1 MLAAS
6 VSVTPRPRPPA
17 RSRRTSSHVKS
28 SPPPPYRAAPV
39 DPLARNEHRTSAEP
53 LRGEWTHLSFS
64 AKSDQWDE
72 QSREEL
78 SDLLH
83 MADEIIKD
91 REHELNVTTA
101 ACKTLYENNLQLKD
115 RHKALLARLPPSP
128 ASSSPTSSSAS
139 SPTSPGSQ
147 LPQSPRYYTA
157 DISRTSSHASL
168 RAPRLRQH
176 YRRVSVSPADLAL
189 LSDQN
194 AELLAKLERLEAEST
209 QADQSG
215 RRKLRTLEK
224 EIQGLRDELEK
235 TRARSDELE
244 EKARVVSGTTAQR
257 DEEAERKKREREERF
272 RALRGK
278 TESEAKETEIRD
290 FAPGGALSTQGNP
303 LGLGHPSK
311 IKFPPR
317 RRHISE
323 AVLLSLRSGDDAVP
337 ERLRRVS
344 LQTGLSRSASQPNY
358 FRFPDPVQSPVS
370 LTHEYALVSQLLLKI
385 QELEETNAQIT
396 EQQGKT
402 ASQLEAVQKDATS
415 LRLAYE
421 SLGDGEGVE
430 WIAEDGEGS
439 PNAGDDEEDET
450 IRFASLRRSLSAE
463 PSIDFADGIDA
474 DMQSSLRQA
483 VIPDHAPVVAHP
495 RVRRSVVGLFDSPR
509 GRIDSPGLSAAE
521 STPSVLEL
529 MIPGLPPV
537 PFVPQPSNTS
547 TTSSVSRSPSPIL
560 SPTLAGTVSP
570 PLEDAPSHPT
580 LDSELGAAFDGKW
593 DDGQGQDDHLEIF
606 HFRTPSLV
614 GLTSILPGTEDVSS
628 TRSISSTHTQSATP
642 PTHSQMQRSTD
653 AFTSAFS
660 TSQGSTRLH
669 PGAWRGDQSTGLW
682 SPPDSKYETPAEKKR
697 RKSQTIRMRTTHWNE
712 GRFGGTLLPSEK
724 HNSID
729 IARPSTPVPE
739 RLATAFEAI
748 VDTISRSKS
757 DPNLSFDT
765 GDNHPGSAA
774 SSPVVIRSRSNTMTT
789 EHPRQRGIVAFVLEI
804 WLWLQF
810 AIIVVVF
817 VWAMAKRG
825 PKSVLEEAGRRKI
838 GTSRGAGQ

>member
-6 VSVTPRPRPPA
+6 ASVTPRPRPPA
-17 RSRRTSSHVKS
+17 RSRRTSSYVKS

-39 DPLARNEHRTSAEP
+39 DPLAQNVHARISAES
-53 LRGEWTHLSFS
+53 LRGEWTHLSLS
-64 AKSDQWDE
+64 AQSDQWNE

-101 ACKTLYENNLQLKD
+101 ACKTLYENNLELKD

-128 ASSSPTSSSAS
+128 ASSSPLSSSAS

-147 LPQSPRYYTA
+147 LPQSPHYYTA
-157 DISRTSSHASL
+157 DVSRTSSHASL

-244 EKARVVSGTTAQR
+244 EKARVVSGITAQR
-257 DEEAERKKREREERF
+257 DEEVERKKREREERF

-278 TESEAKETEIRD
+278 TESEAKETEVRD

-311 IKFPPR
+311 IRFPPR

-323 AVLLSLRSGDDAVP
+323 AVLLPPRSGDDAVP

-344 LQTGLSRSASQPNY
+344 LQTGLSRSASQPNH
-358 FRFPDPVQSPVS
+358 FRFPDPVQSPIS
-370 LTHEYALVSQLLLKI
+370 STHEYALVSQLLLKI

-396 EQQGKT
+396 EQQGRT
-402 ASQLEAVQKDATS
+402 ATQLEAVQKDATS

-430 WIAEDGEGS
+430 WIAEDDEGS
-439 PNAGDDEEDET
+439 PKAGDEEEDET

-463 PSIDFADGIDA
+463 PSIDFAGGIGA

-483 VIPDHAPVVAHP
+483 VVPDHVPVIAHP
-495 RVRRSVVGLFDSPR
+495 RARRSVVGLFDSPR
-509 GRIDSPGLSAAE
+509 GRMDSSSLSASE
-521 STPSVLEL
+521 NTPSVLEL

-537 PFVPQPSNTS
+537 PFVPQPSNS
-547 TTSSVSRSPSPIL
+547 ATTSSASRSPSPSPIL
-560 SPTLAGTVSP
+560 SPTLAGAISP
-570 PLEDAPSHPT
+570 PLEDALSRPT

-593 DDGQGQDDHLEIF
+593 DNGEGQDDHLENF
-606 HFRTPSLV
+606 HFRTPSLI
-614 GLTSILPGTEDVSS
+614 GLTSIFPGTEDVGS
-628 TRSISSTHTQSATP
+628 TRSISSTHTQSAISP
-642 PTHSQMQRSTD
+642 AHSQVQRSTD
-653 AFTSAFS
+653 AFTSALS
-660 TSQGSTRLH
+660 ISRGSTRLH
-669 PGAWRGDQSTGLW
+669 PGAWQGDQSTGLW
-682 SPPDSKYETPAEKKR
+682 SPPDSKSETPAEKKR
-697 RKSQTIRMRTTHWNE
+697 RKSQTIRMRTAHWNE

-724 HNSID
+724 HDSAD

-757 DPNLSFDT
+757 DTDLSFARD
-765 GDNHPGSAA
+765 GRSGSAE
-774 SSPVVIRSRSNTMTT
+774 SSPVVIHSRSNT

-810 AIIVVVF
+810 AIIVIVF

>member
-1 MLAAS
+1 
-6 VSVTPRPRPPA
+6 
-17 RSRRTSSHVKS
+17 
-28 SPPPPYRAAPV
+28 
-39 DPLARNEHRTSAEP
+39 
-53 LRGEWTHLSFS
+53 
-64 AKSDQWDE
+64 
-72 QSREEL
+72 
-78 SDLLH
+78 
-83 MADEIIKD
+83 
-91 REHELNVTTA
+91 VTTA

-147 LPQSPRYYTA
+147 LPQSPHYYTA

-168 RAPRLRQH
+168 RAPRLQQH

-311 IKFPPR
+311 DKFPPR

-323 AVLLSLRSGDDAVP
+323 AVLLPLRSGDDAVP

-344 LQTGLSRSASQPNY
+344 LQTGLSRSASQPNH

-402 ASQLEAVQKDATS
+402 ATQLEAVQKDATS

-439 PNAGDDEEDET
+439 PEAGDDEDET

-463 PSIDFADGIDA
+463 PSIDFASGIDA

-495 RVRRSVVGLFDSPR
+495 RVRRSVVGLFDSPQ
-509 GRIDSPGLSAAE
+509 GMIDSPGLSAAE

-537 PFVPQPSNTS
+537 PFVHQPSNMS
-547 TTSSVSRSPSPIL
+547 TSSVSRST
-560 SPTLAGTVSP
+560 SPTAGTISP
-570 PLEDAPSHPT
+570 PLEDAPSRPT

-593 DDGQGQDDHLEIF
+593 DHGEGQDDHLENF

-628 TRSISSTHTQSATP
+628 TKSISSTHTQSAIP
-642 PTHSQMQRSTD
+642 PTHSQIQRSTD
-653 AFTSAFS
+653 VFTSALS

-682 SPPDSKYETPAEKKR
+682 SPPDSKSETPAEKKR

-724 HNSID
+724 PSSVE

-757 DPNLSFDT
+757 DSNLSFDAR
-765 GDNHPGSAA
+765 DNRPGSAE
-774 SSPVVIRSRSNTMTT
+774 SSPVVIRSRSNTMTM
-789 EHPRQRGIVAFVLEI
+789 EHPRHRGIVAFVLEI